1 MINASLF
8 ADCFDYTIY
17 GSCRNMFKI
26 LFTLFFSS
34 SALFSHNI
42 QIGDDAPNFMLKDQE
57 GFTHTLIS
65 HRGSFVLL
73 FFYPR
78 DFTISAHRKI
88 RTMEKLIEKSLSDRF
103 VVYGI
108 SSDSVENHRKFY
120 DKMHITYDLL
130 SDVEGVVIKAY
141 NALGFIETKPLVVI
155 IGPDGRY
162 FKVYENMQKFL
173 VERNIISFIIN
184 DGV

>member
-1 MINASLF
+1 MIRGIFFSLLVSSVLF
-8 ADCFDYTIY
+8 A
-17 GSCRNMFKI
+17 
-26 LFTLFFSS
+26 
-34 SALFSHNI
+34 HNI

-57 GFTHTLIS
+57 GFTHTLIA

-78 DFTISAHRKI
+78 DFTSSALRKVQA
-88 RTMEKLIEKSLSDRF
+88 MEKIIEKSLSDRF

-108 SSDSVENHRKFY
+108 SNDSVENHRKFY

-130 SDVEGVVIKAY
+130 SDEKEVVIKAY
-141 NALGFIETKPLVVI
+141 QALGVIETLPLVVI

-162 FKVYENMQKFL
+162 FKVYDNMQKFL
-173 VERNIISFIIN
+173 GERNIISFITN
-184 DGV
+184 HSN